1 MNQEMP
7 TFDISSIPQDFSPLQ
22 TLGNGPDTKLY
33 DGDDRLYVTFKTE
46 PVLNPAASTKAGRPI
61 YDDIDMITIHAPG
74 SKLTSVV
81 DHAKRYTQGRP
92 VLAAKYRD
100 WKSGQVA
107 SAGGTPL
114 ENFPFLFTKPSMIAE
129 LKYRNIFTV
138 EQLATLT
145 DSGKQTIMGGH
156 ELCQKAADWIAST
169 AANAADEEKE
179 VLKQRLA
186 KMEEEIAMLTGDK
199 PKQPRGKRIATAHT
213 AESEPMVEAAPESKL
228 PEFLEN

>member
-7 TFDISSIPQDFSPLQ
+7 TFDISSIPQEFSPLNA
-22 TLGNGPDTKLY
+22 TLGNDSSSKLY
-33 DGDDRLYVTFKTE
+33 DDDERLYVTFKTE
-46 PVLNPAASTKAGRPI
+46 PVLNPSASTKAGRPI
-61 YDDIDMITIHAPG
+61 YDDVDMITIHSPG
-74 SKLTSVV
+74 SKLTSIV

-92 VLAAKYRD
+92 ILAAKYRD

-138 EQLATLT
+138 EQLATLP

-156 ELCQKAADWIAST
+156 ELSQKAADWIAST
-169 AANAADEEKE
+169 AANAVDEEKE
-179 VLKQRLA
+179 ALKKRLA
-186 KMEEEIAMLTGDK
+186 EMEEKIAKLSVPSLDQK
-199 PKQPRGKRIATAHT
+199 PEVKQVVK
-213 AESEPMVEAAPESKL
+213 EK
-228 PEFLEN
+228 

>member
-7 TFDISSIPQDFSPLQ
+7 TFDISSIPQDFNPLQ
-22 TLGNGPDTKLY
+22 QLGNGPDTKLY
-33 DGDDRLYVTFKTE
+33 DGDERLYVTFKTE
-46 PVLNPAASTKAGRPI
+46 PVLNPSASTKAGRPI

-74 SKLTSVV
+74 SKLTSIV

-92 VLAAKYRD
+92 ILAAKYRD
-100 WKSGQVA
+100 WKSGQVEA
-107 SAGGTPL
+107 AGGTPL

-138 EQLATLT
+138 EQLATLP

-156 ELCQKAADWIAST
+156 ELSQKAADWIAST

-179 VLKQRLA
+179 VLKKRLA
-186 KMEEEIAMLTGDK
+186 DMEVMIAKLAGGE
-199 PKQPRGKRIATAHT
+199 PKQSRKKHV
-213 AESEPMVEAAPESKL
+213 EVEAPDSL
-228 PEFLEN
+228 PSFMEK

>member
-7 TFDISSIPQDFSPLQ
+7 TFDISSIPHEFSPLQ
-22 TLGNGPDTKLY
+22 TLGNGPDDKLY

-46 PVLNPAASTKAGRPI
+46 AVLNPAASTKAGHPI
-61 YDDIDMITIHAPG
+61 YDDIDMITVHAPG
-74 SKLTSVV
+74 SKLTSIV

-92 VLAAKYRD
+92 ILAAKYRD
-100 WKSGQVA
+100 WKSGQVE

-138 EQLATLT
+138 QQLATLP

-156 ELCQKAADWIAST
+156 ELSQKAAEWLTST
-169 AANAADEEKE
+169 AANAVDEEKE
-179 VLKQRLA
+179 ALKKRLA
-186 KMEEEIAMLTGDK
+186 DMEDTIAALVGGK
-199 PKQPRGKRIATAHT
+199 PKQQTRKKPAHH
-213 AESEPMVEAAPESKL
+213 VEAPVVDPVIEPAL
-228 PEFLEN
+228 PEFLGN

>member
-7 TFDISSIPQDFSPLQ
+7 TFDVSSIPQDFSPLQ
-22 TLGNGPDTKLY
+22 TLGNGPDEKLY

-46 PVLNPAASTKAGRPI
+46 AVLNPAASTKAGRPI

-74 SKLTSVV
+74 SKLTSIV

-92 VLAAKYRD
+92 TLAAKYRD

-179 VLKQRLA
+179 DLKKRLA
-186 KMEEEIAMLTGDK
+186 DMEAMVAAMAADK
-199 PKQPRGKRIATAHT
+199 PKGRGKKVV
-213 AESEPMVEAAPESKL
+213 AEAEPEPADEPKL

>member
-1 MNQEMP
+1 MNQLQEQD
-7 TFDISSIPQDFSPLQ
+7 FDISSIPHEFSPLQ
-22 TLGNGPDTKLY
+22 TLGNGPDEKLY
-33 DGDDRLYVTFKTE
+33 DGDSKLYVTFKTE
-46 PVLNPAASTKAGRPI
+46 AVLNPAASTKAGRPV
-61 YDDIDMITIHAPG
+61 YDDIDMITIYSPG
-74 SKLTSVV
+74 SKLTSIV

-92 VLAAKYRD
+92 ILAAKYRD

-138 EQLATLT
+138 EQLATLP

-179 VLKQRLA
+179 ALKQRLA
-186 KMEEEIAMLTGDK
+186 DMEETVAELSGKK
-199 PKQPRGKRIATAHT
+199 PKQTRGKKPVVEPVIE
-213 AESEPMVEAAPESKL
+213 AEVEQKL
-228 PEFLEN
+228 PEFLES